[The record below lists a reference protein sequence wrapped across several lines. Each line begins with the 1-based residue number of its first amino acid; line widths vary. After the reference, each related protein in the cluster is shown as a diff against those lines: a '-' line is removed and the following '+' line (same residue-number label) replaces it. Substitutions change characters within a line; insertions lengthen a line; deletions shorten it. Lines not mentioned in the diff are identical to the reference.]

1 MTSSREIGKKGD
13 CEETPEAKDVQF
25 LICSN
30 QHFMISCCDQSC
42 MHWPVIINMA
52 INTTILQYNTIIIA
66 NYQLSETY
74 TIIKI
79 LCQL

>member
-1 MTSSREIGKKGD
+1 MTSFREIGKKGY
-13 CEETPEAKDVQF
+13 CEESPEAKDVQS

-30 QHFMISCCDQSC
+30 QHFMSSFDQSC
-42 MHWPVIINMA
+42 MHWPVIINIA
-52 INTTILQYNTIIIA
+52 INTTILQYNTIIMA